1 MHLRCFRNGASIVI
15 VQRKYEVS
23 RPIRLGMV
31 DCGPGA
37 MIGSTH
43 RVAALMDGHYTLVA
57 SAFSRDPQKS
67 TETARSLGVAPDR
80 NYAIHTQM
88 AQSECARADGI
99 EAVAIVTPNNSH
111 IPIA

>member
-1 MHLRCFRNGASIVI
+1 
-15 VQRKYEVS
+15 
-23 RPIRLGMV
+23 
-31 DCGPGA
+31 
-37 MIGSTH
+37 
-43 RVAALMDGHYTLVA
+43 MDGHYTLVA

-111 IPIA
+111 IPIACEFLRANTHVICDKPSGNSIADARALAALVPQLDLVFAMRVSSKPS